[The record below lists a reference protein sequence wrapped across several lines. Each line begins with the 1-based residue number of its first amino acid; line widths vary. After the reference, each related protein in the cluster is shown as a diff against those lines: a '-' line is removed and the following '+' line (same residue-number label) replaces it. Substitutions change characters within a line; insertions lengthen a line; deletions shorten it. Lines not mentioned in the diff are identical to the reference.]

1 MPSSTKPMLKAR
13 PSKPRFAKPGSRFES
28 GEQEPPK
35 PLSAE
40 SLRGKALALL
50 TFREHS
56 QAELREKLLEKG
68 GEAEAIEAL
77 LDDLAQSGLQ
87 SDERFADVFVR
98 NRFVRGKGPQVIRSE
113 LKARGLNTESAT
125 EALTESGCD
134 WLAHAAAI
142 RERRFGTE
150 LPTEQK
156 EKARQ
161 MRFLQYRGFTGAQ
174 IGRVFRGVTGDDD

>member
-1 MPSSTKPMLKAR
+1 MCHLPLKSTRRMPSLMKPTRKFR
-13 PSKPRFAKPGSRFES
+13 HGKSGSVLES
-28 GEQEPPK
+28 GLLAVAE

-40 SLRGKALALL
+40 ALRGKALALL

-56 QAELREKLLEKG
+56 QAELREKLLDKG
-68 GEAEAIEAL
+68 GDAEAIGIL
-77 LDDLAQSGLQ
+77 LEDLAQTGLQ

-113 LKARGLNTESAT
+113 LKGRGVNAESAT
-125 EALTESGCD
+125 DALSESGCD

-142 RERRFGTE
+142 RERRFGAE

-161 MRFLQYRGFTGAQ
+161 MRWQQRNRLGF
-174 IGRVFRGVTGDDD
+174 R